1 MPRTNQTEERN
12 VETTAP
18 EEPLPITRVEIHE
31 QYGSK
36 GILAVADV
44 ELGGLCTIRNA
55 KIKEDDYGLTVV
67 MPRTKIPESG
77 EYKDACFFASRSLRE
92 QFNQAVLTA
101 YEQTI
106 HMEEEQ
112 TSEQESEM
120 EEEQAPEQ
128 EPEMEEEG
136 MGGISM

>member
-12 VETTAP
+12 VESTTQ
-18 EEPLPITRVEIHE
+18 EEMLPITRIEIHE

-67 MPRTKIPESG
+67 MPRTKISESG

-92 QFNQAVLTA
+92 QFDQAVLTA
-101 YEQTI
+101 YEQAI
-106 HMEEEQ
+106 HMGEEQ
-112 TSEQESEM
+112 ISEQESEM
-120 EEEQAPEQ
+120 EEE
-128 EPEMEEEG
+128 G
-136 MGGISM
+136 MGGMSM